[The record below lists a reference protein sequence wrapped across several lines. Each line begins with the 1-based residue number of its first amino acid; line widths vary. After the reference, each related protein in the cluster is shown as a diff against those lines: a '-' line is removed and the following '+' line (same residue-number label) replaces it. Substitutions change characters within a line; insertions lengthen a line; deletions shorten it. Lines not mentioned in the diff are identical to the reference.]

1 MTWSDLTL
9 KQFQQLVK
17 LPINEMESLSMIDQ
31 IKLLNKIFTIVNKP
45 GKLLNTDELFKIADE
60 YQFMTVMPTELNFEF
75 EHEGIK
81 YGMDGDIE
89 NWKTIQF
96 ITMHDYVNGKKNEEV
111 LDNLHKLL
119 SIFVRPFKNE
129 TELVD
134 FEIEKIDSIAEIIKE
149 NMPADVA
156 YSASIFFLTLSHEL
170 QMNMIQS
177 SVDLA
182 METLS
187 QLQPQDNSTNN
198 MDSTV
203 S

>member
-17 LPINEMESLSMIDQ
+17 LPINEMEELSMIDQ

-60 YQFMTVMPTELNFEF
+60 YQFMTVMPTELNFQF

-81 YGMDGDIE
+81 YGMDGDVE

-134 FEIEKIDSIAEIIKE
+134 FDIEKIDSIAEIIKE

-156 YSASIFFLTLSHEL
+156 YSASIFFLTFSHEL

-182 METLS
+182 METVL
-187 QLQPQDNSTNN
+187 QLQPQNNSTNN
-198 MDSTV
+198 TDSIV